1 MFEPRQGSALH
12 FLHLSML
19 DLKLFRAAQGG
30 EPNLVRESQRRRRA
44 DVKLVDRVVLLDE
57 QWRAAQRQLQQL
69 QRTKAAEHRKR
80 AEAARAA
87 VVPGGAAADVGATES
102 VSSDAS
108 APPNRSELTRQLQ
121 DAEVDERARQQELT
135 AALLSIGA
143 LVHEDAPVGRELERV
158 EGTKE
163 SADQRDAI
171 DPTRRAGVAIESP
184 SKRDAV
190 DNVQWQVCGQGVLSQ
205 QQSMLSHA
213 VAAVSK
219 AGYELL
225 QIPLR
230 PPPARA
236 EQLAKVCQSRGEL
249 PCDSTIG
256 ALPSELRAELE
267 RDPIAALH
275 AGDWLQPNTLP
286 VRYAC
291 VVRSPV
297 GGEGGGEGDVEADI
311 EGGLQGVEELWVHE
325 LWPDDGSA
333 WEALGDLTQLV
344 EEIHESF
351 GLHPSRAEVPTEL
364 LGKREARAF
373 VLLTSDGR
381 GGQIELA
388 RASSAADFWARRL
401 GIRCGVKQLNERSKR
416 FVYSLSACVCRPP
429 RALPASAIPRD
440 EGAASSHGA
449 PRVSDSLPGPLASLS
464 LHDTR
469 KPRASAR
476 RFLRNVAGSGRR
488 STGSPNTHPG
498 RRSMGSPNTGRR
510 STGLP
515 NTVVARLRS
524 LLPGMD
530 VAGSGRRSTG
540 SPNTGRRSMGSPNT
554 GRRST
559 GLPNT
564 VVARLRSLLPGRNVA
579 GSGRRSPESPYMF
592 AASPATVPQSLA
604 GQVEAV

>member
-1 MFEPRQGSALH
+1 
-12 FLHLSML
+12 ML

-30 EPNLVRESQRRRRA
+30 EPNIVRESQRRRRA
-44 DVKLVDRVVLLDE
+44 DVKLVDRVVRLDE
-57 QWRAAQRQLQQL
+57 QWRAAQRKLQQL

-108 APPNRSELTRQLQ
+108 APPNRSKLTRQLQ
-121 DAEVDERARQQELT
+121 DAEVNERARQQELT

-143 LVHEDAPVGRELERV
+143 LVHGDAPVGRELERV
-158 EGTKE
+158 EGTRE
-163 SADQRDAI
+163 SAYQRDAI
-171 DPTRRAGVAIESP
+171 DPTRRAAIGSP
-184 SKRDAV
+184 SKRDTV
-190 DNVQWQVCGQGVLSQ
+190 DHVQWQVCGQGVLSQ

-230 PPPARA
+230 PSSPARA

-297 GGEGGGEGDVEADI
+297 GGEGGGEGDVEADV
-311 EGGLQGVEELWVHE
+311 EGGLQGAEELWVHE

-401 GIRCGVKQLNERSKR
+401 GIRCGVKQLNERNKR

-429 RALPASAIPRD
+429 RALPALAIPRD
-440 EGAASSHGA
+440 QGAASSHGA

-469 KPRASAR
+469 KPRASAQ
-476 RFLRNVAGSGRR
+476 RFLRNVAGSGRK
-488 STGSPNTHPG
+488 STGA
-498 RRSMGSPNTGRR
+498 PNTGRR
-510 STGLP
+510 STGST
-515 NTVVARLRS
+515 NTVVTRLRS
-524 LLPGMD
+524 LLPGMND
-530 VAGSGRRSTG
+530 AGSGRRSTG
-540 SPNTGRRSMGSPNT
+540 SPNTGRRST
-554 GRRST
+554 EST
-559 GLPNT
+559 NT
-564 VVARLRSLLPGRNVA
+564 VVTRLRSLLPGMSDA
-579 GSGRRSPESPYMF
+579 GSGRRSPASPFMF
-592 AASPATVPQSLA
+592 AASPATVPQPLA
-604 GQVEAV
+604 RLESV

>member
-1 MFEPRQGSALH
+1 
-12 FLHLSML
+12 ML
-19 DLKLFRAAQGG
+19 DLKLFRAEQGG
-30 EPNLVRESQRRRRA
+30 EPNIVRESQRRRRA
-44 DVKLVDRVVLLDE
+44 DVELVDRVVLLDE

-143 LVHEDAPVGRELERV
+143 LVHEDAPIGRELERV
-158 EGTKE
+158 EVTKE
-163 SADQRDAI
+163 SADKRDAI
-171 DPTRRAGVAIESP
+171 DPTRLAAIESP

-190 DNVQWQVCGQGVLSQ
+190 DNVRWQVCGQGVLSQ
-205 QQSMLSHA
+205 QQSRLSHA

-219 AGYELL
+219 AGYKLL

-230 PPPARA
+230 LPPARA

-275 AGDWLQPNTLP
+275 AGDWLQPQTLP
-286 VRYAC
+286 LRYAC

-333 WEALGDLTQLV
+333 WEALDDLTQLV

-381 GGQIELA
+381 GGEIELA

-401 GIRCGVKQLNERSKR
+401 GIRCGVKQLNERNKR
-416 FVYSLSACVCRPP
+416 FVYTLSACVYRPP
-429 RALPASAIPRD
+429 RALPALAIPRD
-440 EGAASSHGA
+440 QGAASSHGA
-449 PRVSDSLPGPLASLS
+449 PRVSDSLPGPPASLS

-469 KPRASAR
+469 KPRASVP
-476 RFLRNVAGSGRR
+476 RFLRNVAGSG
-488 STGSPNTHPG
+488 S
-498 RRSMGSPNTGRR
+498 
-510 STGLP
+510 
-515 NTVVARLRS
+515 ARLRS
-524 LLPGMD
+524 LMPD
-530 VAGSGRRSTG
+530 WNA
-540 SPNTGRRSMGSPNT
+540 
-554 GRRST
+554 
-559 GLPNT
+559 
-564 VVARLRSLLPGRNVA
+564 ARAPRGGGGGGTS
-579 GSGRRSPESPYMF
+579 Y
-592 AASPATVPQSLA
+592 
-604 GQVEAV
+604 